1 MPMKLGML
9 GMWHTHATG
18 IVRQVAAHPGEFELV
33 AFYDAD
39 PEVVRHRRHGWQP
52 LVGELPHFDRPEQV
66 LEQRLDGVVVEG
78 RVSEN
83 LQWARLAVEAG
94 FPVMLEKPA
103 GENLSNF
110 RDLLELARSEGL
122 HVQMLYLFRYM
133 SAVLEMLRM
142 ARDGQFGL
150 IYQFR
155 ARLPKDFTLYDEY
168 VRDLGRYRGGI
179 FFEMAGHVVDMMVT
193 LLGRPKR
200 VTPFLA
206 HHCTVPGDF
215 VDHGV
220 AVFEYDGAFGLI
232 DVPALE
238 VVPDARR
245 IEIYGTAGAC
255 SITHLGSGHLQ
266 NDPIQPIHV
275 YRVGAACWEKI
286 DLPAATL
293 QIADLREFAAVVA
306 GKKQPDYS
314 MNHDLVVQETL
325 LQACGFPGREHS

>member
-1 MPMKLGML
+1 MPMRLGML

-18 IVRQVAAHPGEFELV
+18 IVRQVAEHADEFELI
-33 AFYDAD
+33 AFHDAD
-39 PEVVRHRRHGWQP
+39 PDVVRQRRQDWQP
-52 LVGELPHFDRPEQV
+52 LVGDLPLVDRPETL

-78 RVSEN
+78 RVDDN
-83 LQWARLAVEAG
+83 VPLARLAVAAG

-103 GENLSNF
+103 GEDLAEF
-110 RDLLELARSEGL
+110 RALLDLARGKGL
-122 HVQMLYLFRYM
+122 HVQMIYLFRYM
-133 SAVLEMLRM
+133 AAVLEMLRM
-142 ARDGQFGL
+142 ARDGEFGH

-179 FFEMAGHVVDMMVT
+179 FFEMAGHVVDMMVAM
-193 LLGRPKR
+193 LGRPNG

-206 HHCTVPGDF
+206 HHHTERGEF
-215 VDHGV
+215 IDHGV
-220 AVFEYDGAFGLI
+220 GVFEYDRAFGLI

-245 IEIYGTAGAC
+245 IEVFGTEGAC

-266 NDPIQPIHV
+266 NDPVQPIHV
-275 YRVGAACWEKI
+275 YRTGADHWQTI

-306 GKKQPDYS
+306 GKKEPDYS
-314 MNHDLVVQETL
+314 MEHDLTVQKTL
-325 LQACGFPGREHS
+325 LQACGFASSGEA

>member
-18 IVRQVAAHPGEFELV
+18 IVRQAAGHADEFELV

-39 PEVVRHRRHGWQP
+39 PDVVRQRQRDWQP
-52 LVGELPHFDRPEQV
+52 LVGELPLFDRPEQV
-66 LEQRLDGVVVEG
+66 LAQRLDGVVVEG

-83 LQWARLAVEAG
+83 LQLARLAVEAA

-103 GENLSNF
+103 GENLADF
-110 RDLLELARSEGL
+110 RDLLDLARSEGL

-142 ARDGQFGL
+142 ARDGEFGR

-168 VRDLGRYRGGI
+168 VHDLGRYRGGI
-179 FFEMAGHVVDMMVT
+179 FFEMAGHVVDMMAT
-193 LLGRPKR
+193 LLGRPTR

-206 HHCTVPGDF
+206 HHHIEPSDF

-220 AVFEYDGAFGLI
+220 AVFEYDRAFGLI
-232 DVPALE
+232 DVSALE

-245 IEIYGTAGAC
+245 IEVFGTEGAC
-255 SITHLGSGHLQ
+255 SITHLGSGHLR
-266 NDPIQPIHV
+266 NDPVQPIHV
-275 YRVGAACWEKI
+275 YRAGAERWNKI

-293 QIADLREFAAVVA
+293 QSADLREFAAVVA
-306 GKKQPDYS
+306 GKKKPDYA
-314 MNHDLVVQETL
+314 MDHDLIVQETL
-325 LQACGFPGREHS
+325 LEACGFPIREHS